1 MGLMG
6 PWAHGAL
13 DPLLGS
19 HGLLHNM
26 GPYTTWVPTQKGY
39 LHNMGPY
46 TKKVPTQH
54 GSLHNMGPYTFFWE
68 GQSNVN
74 PFATQH
80 GLVHNI
86 R

>member
-1 MGLMG
+1 MGPLRSYGPMG
-6 PWAHGAL
+6 PWTHCRAHM
-13 DPLLGS
+13 GS
-19 HGLLHNM
+19 
-26 GPYTTWVPTQKGY
+26 YTKWVPTQHGS
-39 LHNMGPY
+39 LHMGPY
-46 TKKVPTQH
+46 TKRVPTQY

-86 R
+86 